1 MVAGSNA
8 PRCLISGGSK
18 PLDKGRGGSHLD
30 PEIRRGPGLQKIFC
44 WPFGPQFHFGLKI
57 RVGSSCPS
65 PGSSTVNASESGLC
79 SGNVGLIRWCL
90 P

>member
-1 MVAGSNA
+1 MGAGSNA
-8 PRCLISGGSK
+8 PRCLISGRSR
-18 PLDKGRGGSHLD
+18 PSDKVGGGEGSHLD

-44 WPFGPQFHFGLKI
+44 WPFGPQFGLKI
-57 RVGSSCPS
+57 RVGSSCHS
-65 PGSSTVNASESGLC
+65 TGSSTVNASESGLC